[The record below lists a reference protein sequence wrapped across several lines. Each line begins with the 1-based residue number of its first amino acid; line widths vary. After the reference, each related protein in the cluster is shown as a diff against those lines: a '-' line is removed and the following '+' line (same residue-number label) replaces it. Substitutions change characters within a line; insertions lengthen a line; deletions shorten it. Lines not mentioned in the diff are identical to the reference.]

1 MTTANLPWDFIILL
15 LALAIIVPWRG
26 VQRVRT
32 LLQRPDAAP
41 GGRVSLYLST
51 MTAQWLFVG
60 VTAWRC
66 AVRGF
71 GAAGLG
77 LALPNPVVLIAEGI
91 ALALPF
97 ALTQLAGFRALARVP
112 VAERGRV
119 FEVAR
124 KLMPRNAAEASVFA
138 MLVATVS
145 LCEEFLY
152 RGFAF
157 ALFLRLFHS
166 SAAALVA
173 SSLLFG
179 IGHLY
184 QGRRGVFLTFA
195 LGMVFGLA
203 RILSGSLVPGI
214 IAHFVVDLLAGF
226 ASPGALFAA
235 GGPAATT
242 AAPDIN

>member
-1 MTTANLPWDFIILL
+1 MSTATLPWDLIVLL
-15 LALAIIVPWRG
+15 LALALLVPWRG
-26 VQRVRT
+26 VQRVCT
-32 LLQRPDAAP
+32 LLQRPDLAL
-41 GGRVSLYLST
+41 GGRIPLYLST
-51 MTAQWLFVG
+51 VTAQWLFVG
-60 VTAWRC
+60 FTAWRC

-77 LALPNPVVLIAEGI
+77 LALPNPVVLMAEGI

-97 ALTQLAGFRALARVP
+97 AFTQLAGFRALARVP
-112 VAERGRV
+112 VAERGRIY
-119 FEVAR
+119 EVAR

-157 ALFLRLFHS
+157 ALFLRIFHG
-166 SAAALVA
+166 SAVALVA

-195 LGMVFGLA
+195 LGIVFGLA
-203 RILSGSLVPGI
+203 RIFSGSLVPGI
-214 IAHFVVDLLAGF
+214 IAHFTVDLLAGF
-226 ASPGALFAA
+226 ASPGAIFAA
-235 GGPAATT
+235 GGRAAPT